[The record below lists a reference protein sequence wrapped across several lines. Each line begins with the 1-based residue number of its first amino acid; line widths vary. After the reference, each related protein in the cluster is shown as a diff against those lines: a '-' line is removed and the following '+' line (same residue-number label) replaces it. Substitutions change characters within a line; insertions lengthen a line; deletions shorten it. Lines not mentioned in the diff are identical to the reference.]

1 IIASVS
7 ADRTVKLWTRDGK
20 EFKTLKGHLAPVC
33 NACFLADGQTL
44 VSVSEDGTA
53 KIWNIDGTEIKT
65 FGGPINGST
74 VVGVKPGQG
83 IVTRGSHTTSSDLK
97 DLLLKGCYWIRDY
110 LKHNPTLSESDR
122 KLCDGVLP

>member
-1 IIASVS
+1 
-7 ADRTVKLWTRDGK
+7 K

-65 FGGPINGST
+65 VGGPINGST
-74 VVGVKPGQG
+74 LLGVKPGQG
-83 IVTRGSHTTSSDLK
+83 IVTRGSHTAMSDLSCDLTSDLK
-97 DLLLKGCYWIRDY
+97 NLLVKGCYWIRDY

-122 KLCDGVLP
+122 KLCDGILPEILNRE